1 MGLTSLQGQT
11 ALVTGAGRR
20 LGRAIALALAA
31 EGARLVLH
39 YRRSAQEAEALR
51 VELAAGGTE
60 AWTVQADLADAA
72 ARQALIPLAMD
83 VAGGL
88 DLLVNNAAGFAP
100 GRVENL
106 TLENVIASL
115 ELNAWAP
122 FELCRD
128 FRQRQG
134 RGRIVNLLDTR
145 VTGFDWGHVGYLLS
159 KQALAELTR
168 LMALDFAPAMTVN
181 AVAPGLILPPEGKD
195 ESYLETLI
203 DTVPLRR
210 HGDPEDVAAAVVFLL
225 RSDFVTGTTLFVDG
239 GRHLREAQHG

>member
-1 MGLTSLQGQT
+1 MGLTSLEGQT

-39 YRRSAQEAEALR
+39 YRHSEQEAEALR
-51 VELAAGGTE
+51 AELLAGGAH
-60 AWTVQADLADAA
+60 AWTVQADLAEAA
-72 ARQALIPLAMD
+72 SRETLIPLALE

-100 GRVENL
+100 SRVESL
-106 TLENVIASL
+106 TFESLVASL

-122 FELCRD
+122 FELCRG
-128 FRQRQG
+128 FRASQG

-145 VTGFDWGHVGYLLS
+145 VTGFDWAHVAYLLS
-159 KQALAELTR
+159 KQVLAELTR
-168 LMALDFAPAMTVN
+168 LMALEFAPEMTVN

-195 ESYLETLI
+195 ETYLEALT
-203 DTVPLRR
+203 DTVPLCK
-210 HGDPEDVAAAVVFLL
+210 HGDAEDVAAAVVFLL
-225 RSDFVTGTTLFVDG
+225 RSDFVTGVTLFVDG
-239 GRHLREAQHG
+239 GRHLRENQHG